1 MIDAEVPVLIVG
13 AGPAGLAT
21 ALLLSRYGVPNML
34 VERHSGTAHTPRAH
48 IVNQRTVEIFRHMG
62 IEDKLLAAGT
72 PQQLMSNNVW
82 ATSLAGLEVARLQT
96 WGTSPER
103 AADYHK
109 ASPSPMTNC
118 PQTVLEPILLQ
129 AIQESAVTDVRFG
142 HEFQRLDRDDDGVTA
157 VIEDRDAGTTLT
169 VRCQYLIGADGGR
182 SVILEQAGLSVD
194 GEAGLS
200 HAANIWFEA
209 DLTRF
214 LAHRPGVLYW
224 NTSPGTDFMVG
235 AGTLICHKPW
245 REFVMV
251 IMYDPDSETISD
263 DEDFLIGR
271 VHKVIGDPSVDVTL
285 KGMSMWQINHQV
297 APSYSA
303 GRVLCMGDAVHR
315 HPPTNGL
322 GLNTSVADAFNLA
335 WKLALVLDGRAGQ
348 QLLESYSVERQPVGR
363 AVVDRALASVT
374 DMAAIPAALGFHPD
388 QSEEDGWASLAG
400 LYKPGEEG
408 DRRRAA
414 LRDAVEVTNY
424 QFNAHGVEVGYRY
437 RHGAIVTDGTAE
449 PVSPRDA
456 QLYYDPTTWPGAH
469 LPHAWLERD
478 GQRLSSLDLVA
489 GTRFALLT
497 GIGGERWTDAAHA
510 VEQTTGVGIDVHI
523 IGSRDGIIDIYGDWD
538 RLRGVGT
545 TGCVLVRPDR
555 HVAWRA
561 DQIDRDATRL
571 LHEVMQQLLTRS
583 AVSTEE
589 LHAFSNR

>member
-1 MIDAEVPVLIVG
+1 
-13 AGPAGLAT
+13 
-21 ALLLSRYGVPNML
+21 
-34 VERHSGTAHTPRAH
+34 
-48 IVNQRTVEIFRHMG
+48 
-62 IEDKLLAAGT
+62 
-72 PQQLMSNNVW
+72 
-82 ATSLAGLEVARLQT
+82 
-96 WGTSPER
+96 
-103 AADYHK
+103 
-109 ASPSPMTNC
+109 
-118 PQTVLEPILLQ
+118 
-129 AIQESAVTDVRFG
+129 
-142 HEFQRLDRDDDGVTA
+142 
-157 VIEDRDAGTTLT
+157 LT

-182 SVILEQAGLSVD
+182 SVILEQAGLRVD

-251 IMYDPDSETISD
+251 IMYDPDRETISD

-271 VHKVIGDPSVDVTL
+271 VHKVIGDPSVNVTL

-297 APSYSA
+297 APCYTA

-348 QLLESYSVERQPVGR
+348 QLLESYSVERQPIGR

-400 LYKPGEEG
+400 LYEPGEEG

-437 RHGAIVTDGTAE
+437 RHGAIVTDGTPE
-449 PVSPRDA
+449 PISPRDA

-469 LPHAWLERD
+469 LPHVWLERD
-478 GQRLSSLDLVA
+478 GRQLSSLDLVT

-497 GIGGERWTDAAHA
+497 GIGGEGWNDAAQA
-510 VEQTTGVGIDVHI
+510 VEKATGVGIDVHI
-523 IGSRDGIIDIYGDWD
+523 IGSRDGIIDIYGDWA

-561 DQIDRDATRL
+561 HRIDRDATRL
-571 LHEVMQQLLTRS
+571 LHEVMQQLLTPS

>member
-1 MIDAEVPVLIVG
+1 MIDVEVPVLIVG

-21 ALLLSRYGVPNML
+21 ALLLSQYGVENML

-62 IEDKLLAAGT
+62 IEDRLLAAGT
-72 PQQLMSNNVW
+72 PQHLMSNNVW

-96 WGTSPER
+96 WGTNPER
-103 AADYHK
+103 AADYRK

-118 PQTVLEPILLQ
+118 PQTVVEPILLQ
-129 AIQESAVTDVRFG
+129 AIQETAVTDLRFG
-142 HEFQRLDRDDDGVTA
+142 HEFRRLEQDEDGVTA
-157 VIEDRDAGTTLT
+157 VIEDRATGNVLT

-182 SVILEQAGLSVD
+182 SVILDQAGLRVD

-235 AGTLICHKPW
+235 AGTLICQKPW
-245 REFVMV
+245 QEFVMV
-251 IMYDPDSETISD
+251 IMYDPERETISD
-263 DEDFLIGR
+263 DEDFLIDR
-271 VHKVIGDPSVDVTL
+271 VHKVIGDPSVEVTL

-297 APSYSA
+297 APVYSA

-335 WKLALVLDGRAGQ
+335 WKLALVLGGSAGG

-400 LYKPGEEG
+400 LYEPGEEG
-408 DRRRAA
+408 DRRRKE
-414 LRDAVEVTNY
+414 LRDAVDLTNY

-437 RHGAIVTDGTAE
+437 RDGAIVADGTAE
-449 PVSPRDA
+449 PVPPRDA

-469 LPHAWLERD
+469 LPHVWLERD
-478 GQRLSSLDLVA
+478 GKQLSSLDLVA

-497 GIGGERWTDAAHA
+497 GIGGEGWREAAEA
-510 VEQTTGVGIDVHI
+510 VEQETGVGIDVHV
-523 IGSRDGIIDIYGDWD
+523 IGSRDGIVDIYGDWE
-538 RLRGVGT
+538 RLRGVDS

-555 HVAWRA
+555 HVAWRLHH
-561 DQIDRDATRL
+561 IDGGATRL
-571 LHEVMQQLLTRS
+571 LHEVMQQLLTP
-583 AVSTEE
+583 AAAATEE
-589 LHAFSNR
+589 LHGLSYR